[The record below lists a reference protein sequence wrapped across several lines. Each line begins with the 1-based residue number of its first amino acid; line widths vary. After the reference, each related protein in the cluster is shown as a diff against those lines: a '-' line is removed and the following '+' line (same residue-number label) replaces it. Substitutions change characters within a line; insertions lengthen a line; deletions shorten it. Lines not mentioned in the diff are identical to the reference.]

1 MLRSIAIGLFL
12 AVVSF
17 PQKKPVTVDAVVN
30 APSSRLG
37 AITWA
42 PDGERLVFTDRGE
55 LSLYDIHSGK
65 ERSVIALDHTKAF
78 PKNTGVE
85 AELTFVP
92 RDENAAAH
100 RAKFV
105 EEVTPDA
112 RAITIRERQNFV
124 ELPPPPKKWTAS
136 PRTIWACWPP

>member
-55 LSLYDIHSGK
+55 ISLYDIPSGK
-65 ERSVIALDHTKAF
+65 ERSVIALDK
-78 PKNTGVE
+78 
-85 AELTFVP
+85 LQ
-92 RDENAAAH
+92 NAAVPSPPSPVFDWTNRRVGEHDVQWFTDGKRLLVAEAGDLFIVDVNKG
-100 RAKFV
+100 RFD
-105 EEVTPDA
+105 PL
-112 RAITIRERQNFV
+112 RQT
-124 ELPPPPKKWTAS
+124 TAFE
-136 PRTIWACWPP
+136 